1 MVEIHLLGVPVDTWK
16 RASAHQEGLQ
26 REFEILVSR
35 EPDHQTPRALIELI
49 DDLRARFHQQRDQSL
64 RPLMAA
70 AEKGESFV
78 DVTFELPNEAAAS
91 LRQLSG
97 MLDAADEFCREGGRL
112 LTQVTPP
119 DLLAFRRWFLGEIL
133 SQLEEG
139 KGPRRWQVTESWVDE
154 ASEAAAKQL
163 YPSGDANGVEDN
175 RIEFKEDLDLSTA
188 GILHDQIVTARSGKM
203 RPGTLVVDLREVGFM
218 DSVGI
223 SLLVSA
229 YKRVT
234 EDGTTVRLVL
244 PSRLRRLLEISGLIE
259 VLRPEFVS
267 VEEAPMQDGDT

>member
-78 DVTFELPNEAAAS
+78 DVTIELPNEAAAS